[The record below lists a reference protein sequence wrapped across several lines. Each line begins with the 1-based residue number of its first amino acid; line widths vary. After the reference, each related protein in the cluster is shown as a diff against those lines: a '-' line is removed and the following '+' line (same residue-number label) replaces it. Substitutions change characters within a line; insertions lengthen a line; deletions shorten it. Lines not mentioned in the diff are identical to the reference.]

1 MQLWDDGDPDKEIS
15 DYEMTAHVFGETSS
29 PSCSNF
35 ALRRTAKDNE
45 QQHGKEITQILDRSF
60 YVNNL
65 LISFPVVNQ
74 AVTAIEQLQE
84 LCSRG
89 GFNLTKFIINKQQVI
104 KLIPDDKRKPNVRNE
119 LVTLGNLPEEKA

>member
-1 MQLWDDGDPDKEIS
+1 MQLWDDSDPDKETS

-45 QQHGKEITQILDRSF
+45 QQHGKEITRILDRSF

-84 LCSRG
+84 LCRR
-89 GFNLTKFIINKQQVI
+89 GFNLAKFIINKQQVI
-104 KLIPDDKRKPNVRNE
+104 KLIPDDKRKKIGGKIGHSE
-119 LVTLGNLPEEKA
+119 